1 MSSPAELLRAKSKNG
16 ATRPSAGVR
25 IDVPAASPTDSTAP
39 VHSGARERS
48 PLEEPESDEQA
59 LVRVIEEVAERH
71 SADILFYNGPI
82 ESANTYAAVEL
93 CRHRERRKNVVLILT
108 TSGGEPDAA
117 FRLARALQ
125 ENYHTFAILVPG
137 FCKSAGTLIALGAHE
152 IVFGPHGELGPL
164 DVQMSKRDHLLE
176 MQSGLTVNAA
186 LTALQVRAYSAFEHF
201 LLQTEIKSGG
211 AITVATAGDFALR
224 LTTGLFAPLY
234 EQVDP
239 FHVGEAAR
247 AMGIAQHYGRRLA
260 AGTSNLSEASLS
272 KLVSF
277 YPSHGYVIDRKEAE
291 TIFTH
296 VRSADGAELEMIDL
310 IGEAACWPIDD
321 DKGCRIR
328 FLNTE
333 PSFSRTPGGED
344 EQAAEHD
351 VGAATEGG
359 RSPSI
364 PA

>member
-1 MSSPAELLRAKSKNG
+1 ML
-16 ATRPSAGVR
+16 
-25 IDVPAASPTDSTAP
+25 
-39 VHSGARERS
+39 AR
-48 PLEEPESDEQA
+48 
-59 LVRVIEEVAERH
+59 LVAEVARLRD
-71 SADILFYNGPI
+71 ADVLFYNGPI
-82 ESANTYAAVEL
+82 DSLNTYDAIQA
-93 CRHRERRKNVVLILT
+93 CRGRVRRQNVLLMLT

-117 FRLARALQ
+117 FRLARSLQ
-125 ENYHTFAILVPG
+125 SNYRKFTILVSG

-247 AMGIAQHYGRRLA
+247 AMGIAQHYGRRLT
-260 AGTSNLSEASLS
+260 AGVGNLLSESSLT

-277 YPSHGYVIDRKEAE
+277 YPSHGYVIDQKEAE
-291 TIFTH
+291 TIFAN
-296 VRSADGAELEMIDL
+296 VRQAVGAELKLIDL
-310 IGEAACWPIDD
+310 LGAAACWPNDD
-321 DKGCRIR
+321 EKECQIQ
-328 FLNTE
+328 FLNDE
-333 PSFSRTPGGED
+333 PTPALDPGGSHD
-344 EQAAEHD
+344 QGNEHSD
-351 VGAATEGG
+351 QSASEG
-359 RSPSI
+359 
-364 PA
+364 